1 MPISVTEALAM
12 SRPVIAS
19 DVGDMPL
26 WINEG
31 INGWIAKKA
40 CIEEIDRVLENAWQQ
55 RNKLEEMGRESYKI
69 FKQKYPEHPVEYFLS
84 LAGISSCET
93 KNE

>member
-12 SRPVIAS
+12 SRAIIAS

-31 INGWIAKKA
+31 VNGWIAEKV

-69 FKQKYPEHPVEYFLS
+69 FKQKYPESPVEYFLN
-84 LAGISSCET
+84 LAGISLNET

>member
-1 MPISVTEALAM
+1 
-12 SRPVIAS
+12 
-19 DVGDMPL
+19 MPL

-31 INGWIAKKA
+31 VNGWIAKKVS
-40 CIEEIDRVLENAWQQ
+40 IEEIDRVLEKAWQQ

-69 FKQKYPEHPVEYFLS
+69 FKQKYPEHPVEYFLN
-84 LAGISSCET
+84 LAGISSNKT